1 MPTGKYERVTVQK
14 AARAIS
20 KRGGEAKIRKEY
32 SRLREIAN
40 DRIKRAQRNGELM
53 EEDVFGSLREIR
65 KGDTERLAKAYSN
78 VTKFLNSKRSTEYG
92 RAEIRQ
98 KTVESLKNLGYEG
111 ISTGNV
117 DLFGKFMENFRRKY
131 ETETPEGK
139 KLLMDSDFAVEA
151 FDAIS
156 ERFTSRTNSRAMS
169 RYFNQ
174 YLRDEG
180 MEEWIVTL

>member
-20 KRGGEAKIRKEY
+20 KRGGEKQIRAEY
-32 SRLREIAN
+32 SRLRKIAN
-40 DRIKRAQRNGELM
+40 QRIARAQRTGELKD
-53 EEDVFGSLREIR
+53 ETLFDAAREIR
-65 KGDTERLAKAYSN
+65 KGDTERLAKAYSE
-78 VTKFLNSKRSTEYG
+78 VTKFLTSKRSTEYG
-92 RAEIRQ
+92 RAEIRR
-98 KTVESLKNLGYEG
+98 KTAESLQKIGYEG
-111 ISTGNV
+111 ISEKNV

-131 ETETPEGK
+131 ETDTPEGK

-174 YLRDEG
+174 YLRDDG
-180 MEEWIVTL
+180 LEEWIVLL

>member
-1 MPTGKYERVTVQK
+1 MPTGKYNRVTVQK

-20 KRGGEAKIRKEY
+20 KRGGEAQIRKEY
-32 SRLREIAN
+32 SRLRKIAN
-40 DRIKRAQRNGELM
+40 DRIKRAQRGGELLD
-53 EEDVFGSLREIR
+53 EDAFASLREIR

-78 VTKFLNSKRSTEYG
+78 VTKFLTSKRSTEYG
-92 RAEIRQ
+92 RAEIRR
-98 KTVESLKNLGYEG
+98 KTVESLGKLGYEG
-111 ISTGNV
+111 ISEKNV

-174 YLRDEG
+174 YLRNEG
-180 MEEWIVTL
+180 LEEWIVSL